1 MHIPVVCIYV
11 LIYAGIFVCLY
22 VCIEVV
28 HCNASKRKSGN
39 IMKLNGLPLCLQ
51 ARVHACFGRIV
62 CMHVPLFASIFVS
75 IYVAGAA
82 RCNMMHVM

>member
-1 MHIPVVCIYV
+1 MHIYVVCIYV

-22 VCIEVV
+22 VFIEVV

-51 ARVHACFGRIV
+51 ACVHACFGRMYA
-62 CMHVPLFASIFVS
+62 CMCVSLHRSLYLF
-75 IYVAGAA
+75 
-82 RCNMMHVM
+82 M

>member
-1 MHIPVVCIYV
+1 
-11 LIYAGIFVCLY
+11 
-22 VCIEVV
+22 
-28 HCNASKRKSGN
+28 
-39 IMKLNGLPLCLQ
+39 MKLNGLPLCLQ
-51 ARVHACFGRIV
+51 ARVHACFGRVV